1 MMTTVLLL
9 LQTTNC
15 STFLGRRCILC
26 TVMSLPLVPP
36 SDLNVFEHSVLLTF
50 HTFIEPSEL
59 ALKKST
65 DQEFTYICQ
74 FLIHVLHIH
83 FISVLSSSKMQL
95 DIVVSPPASA
105 HRQNTS
111 GDKNFYLVKKNQV
124 LASGDLDF
132 WPMTLTFTHIMEV
145 THVHFHANFGANRP
159 NTSGNKKNY
168 LVKISRFGIR

>member
-65 DQEFTYICQ
+65 DQEFMYIYQ
-74 FLIHVLHIH
+74 FLIHVLHFH
-83 FISVLSSSKMQL
+83 FISVLSSSIILLHNLIDVDCVWNHSVTIKSMAGRIFSEIIITWSNCVHHEWIQHHLQKMC
-95 DIVVSPPASA
+95 
-105 HRQNTS
+105 
-111 GDKNFYLVKKNQV
+111 
-124 LASGDLDF
+124 DL
-132 WPMTLTFTHIMEV
+132 WTLWESYQTLTHGFWNWQNIHI
-145 THVHFHANFGANRP
+145 
-159 NTSGNKKNY
+159 
-168 LVKISRFGIR
+168 